1 MKKSVLIIFIGL
13 MLFNCSFKKD
23 ELKSNEKINY
33 IPYYLKVYEADSLFL
48 IKKHKNSYQ
57 ILDSIF
63 EKYKPLNQ
71 TTIFEYETYVKLSF
85 LFDKK
90 KSSMNAKFEKLISEF
105 GYDKS
110 YFKEDDV
117 LNNLYIKLND
127 KLYDSLRKSYLS
139 SINLSLRDSVFDMKT
154 LDQKYRYNVDDNK
167 NVFEKRKNVDS
178 INAEKLRSIF
188 NRNIYPNESVIG
200 NYSVDYRFTPTILT
214 ILLHTN
220 DSIRKE
226 YFLPKLNK
234 FVREGKCSPLVYG
247 LLLDQISNYNNENQ
261 KYGTYNTN
269 QIELEKYNS
278 LNRNRKNIGLPSIEY
293 VVWKNNQILKKYKI
307 EY

>member
-1 MKKSVLIIFIGL
+1 MIIFIGL

>member
-1 MKKSVLIIFIGL
+1 MKKSVLIIFIGS